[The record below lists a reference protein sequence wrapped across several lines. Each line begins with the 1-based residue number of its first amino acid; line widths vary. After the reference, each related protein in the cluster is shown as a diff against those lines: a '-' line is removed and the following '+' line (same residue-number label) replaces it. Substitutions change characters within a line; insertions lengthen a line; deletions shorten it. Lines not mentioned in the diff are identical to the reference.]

1 MRYRFSALAKEQ
13 DVENHW
19 VEVKCIYNETAQK
32 NIGPRNKSKHQWIS
46 AKSWK
51 LVEEGKLDGLRSM
64 RLKILTDGVEVLPLN
79 AENPTLNEIRSAI
92 KDLKIRKVPGYD
104 ITNEPIRADLKTS
117 VKEILL
123 TKIWDDETRP
133 TDWKKSPDSNIAN
146 EMGPNLLW
154 KL

>member
-1 MRYRFSALAKEQ
+1 
-13 DVENHW
+13 
-19 VEVKCIYNETAQK
+19 
-32 NIGPRNKSKHQWIS
+32 
-46 AKSWK
+46 
-51 LVEEGKLDGLRSM
+51 M

-117 VKEILL
+117 VKQILL

-133 TDWKKSPDSNIAN
+133 TDWKKSPDIILPTKWDLTCCGNCSDTNNIQASGEN
-146 EMGPNLLW
+146 SH
-154 KL
+154 

>member
-1 MRYRFSALAKEQ
+1 M
-13 DVENHW
+13 
-19 VEVKCIYNETAQK
+19 
-32 NIGPRNKSKHQWIS
+32 
-46 AKSWK
+46 
-51 LVEEGKLDGLRSM
+51 EEGKLDGLRSM

-146 EMGPNLLW
+146 ERGPNLLW